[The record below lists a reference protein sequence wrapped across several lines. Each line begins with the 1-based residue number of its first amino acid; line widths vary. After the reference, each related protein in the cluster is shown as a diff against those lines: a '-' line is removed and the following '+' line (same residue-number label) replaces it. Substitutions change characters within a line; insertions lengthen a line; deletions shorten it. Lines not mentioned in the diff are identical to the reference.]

1 MNDLCV
7 YGIIANHETQ
17 RMPTLM
23 AAMEG
28 FANRHMIDA
37 IFPGL
42 HAVPW
47 LGQLQQKSMA
57 RCHRQ
62 LNPSELGCLL
72 SHRKAWKSFQQSDNS
87 RALILESDSVVSD
100 VGMVCKIIEDFGKR
114 FDIVFLG
121 SYHGRTKL
129 KRSTVESL
137 DCNLKIGTPLANT
150 LYCAYGYSINKDAAS
165 YLLQQ
170 TGQASWPID
179 FWSKWLTDDGCSF
192 RIRVAAVVP
201 EVVTTWAATSTI
213 QDIHVVQSAERLPRR
228 IKYFFGEIKN
238 SVIGYFC

>member
-1 MNDLCV
+1 
-7 YGIIANHETQ
+7 
-17 RMPTLM
+17 MPTLQS
-23 AAMEG
+23 AMEG
-28 FANRHMIDA
+28 FANRHIIDA
-37 IFPGL
+37 IFPRL
-42 HAVPW
+42 LTVPW
-47 LGQLQQKSMA
+47 LGQLQQKSMT

-62 LNPSELGCLL
+62 LSPSELGCLL
-72 SHRKAWKSFQQSDNS
+72 SHRKTWKSFLKSGYA

-100 VGMVCKIIEDFGKR
+100 TGIVNRIIEDFGKR
-114 FDIVFLG
+114 FDIIFLG

-137 DCNLKIGTPLANT
+137 DRNVRIGTPLANT

-170 TGQASWPID
+170 TGQASWPVD
-179 FWSKWLTDDGCSF
+179 YWAKWLTDDRNNY
-192 RIRVAAVVP
+192 RIRVSAVVP
-201 EVVTTWAATSTI
+201 EVITSWAAPSTI

-228 IKYFFGEIKN
+228 IKYFLGEIKN